1 MRILTVE
8 DARDLGCPVEDS
20 NMFDGGE
27 IIGLRFEPF
36 QETWPSLEISVALGI
51 YHYFQHKGA
60 NMHNHHAHEKNP
72 NVIMYMQIYL
82 YVYIFPICGFWPV
95 VF

>member
-27 IIGLRFEPF
+27 IIGLRFERF
-36 QETWPSLEISVALGI
+36 QESWP
-51 YHYFQHKGA
+51 
-60 NMHNHHAHEKNP
+60 
-72 NVIMYMQIYL
+72 
-82 YVYIFPICGFWPV
+82 FP
-95 VF
+95 

>member
-8 DARDLGCPVEDS
+8 DARDLGCPVKDS

-27 IIGLRFEPF
+27 IIGLRFERF
-36 QETWPSLEISVALGI
+36 QESWPSLEISVALGI

-60 NMHNHHAHEKNP
+60 NMHRMK
-72 NVIMYMQIYL
+72 
-82 YVYIFPICGFWPV
+82 VYAQPPRT
-95 VF
+95 